1 MSYGGGAEYVA
12 SHRRHVTLKKAMDD
26 TLAQHTWAASLPPHP
41 PSRTSRTS
49 SLATDRPTDVG
60 DMTVARLVIVAR
72 RHSSVRPFWCQRE

>member
-41 PSRTSRTS
+41 P
-49 SLATDRPTDVG
+49 LPDIPDIIPPTDRPTWA
-60 DMTVARLVIVAR
+60 T
-72 RHSSVRPFWCQRE
+72 